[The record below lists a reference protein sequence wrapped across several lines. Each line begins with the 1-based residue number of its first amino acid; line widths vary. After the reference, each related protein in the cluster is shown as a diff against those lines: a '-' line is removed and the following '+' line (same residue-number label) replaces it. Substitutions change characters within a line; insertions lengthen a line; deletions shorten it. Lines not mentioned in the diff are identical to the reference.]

1 MATYQFVPEHNGI
14 EIYFDVKPSEDV
26 LEELRS
32 NGWRWHR
39 VKQCWFSKKNSE
51 TEKFAKT
58 LCNESPGSKFQDKKE
73 SHPIEI
79 EETASFNYI
88 NSDGSIFSSVTI
100 TRKQQR
106 YTVSST
112 NNQITCCDCNRWIS
126 IHAGACPFCGCPS
139 SYIAEHYYQKY
150 DPEVVRQREIEEAK
164 RREAE
169 QQRIRKEAAKQE
181 KKKLIDTIV
190 GYRQGSFGVRWRI
203 EDWNKSALRSAAE
216 RAASINELNA
226 PIRISDESYVELLS
240 CNNNTFKKILHRATS
255 IKAKRNELPTIHDKE
270 WNNLLSLG
278 EKEFNERICAL
289 IAKHKEELEEAEKF
303 SQRRKQEEARRK
315 ETAFKDICGKY
326 HIGTEQLAMLIE
338 KYGTKENFLKKLQV
352 VDAIGGDYRHKID
365 LLSYIESPDALKR
378 VVSTLR

>member
-88 NSDGSIFSSVTI
+88 NSDQSIFSSVTI

-106 YTVSST
+106 YTISST

-126 IHAGACPFCGCPS
+126 VHAAACPFCGCPL

-150 DPEVVRQREIEEAK
+150 DPEVIRQREIEEEK

-169 QQRIRKEAAKQE
+169 RRRIKRETEKQE
-181 KKKLIDTIV
+181 KENLIETIV
-190 GYRQGSFGVRWRI
+190 NYRHGSFRVRWEI
-203 EDWNKSALRSAAE
+203 EDWGKSALKLAAE
-216 RAASINELNA
+216 RATSINELNA
-226 PIRISDESYVELLS
+226 PISISDASYIELLS
-240 CNNNTFKKILHRATS
+240 CNNSTFKKAMRRAAL
-255 IKAKRNELPTIHDKE
+255 IKIRTGQIDIVGDTEWKRLIAVTDERFNTRMSELMESYRISQEKAAQEAERRRVTKE
-270 WNNLLSLG
+270 KQKEADFRMMCGRYHLDG
-278 EKEFNERICAL
+278 EKLAL
-289 IAKHKEELEEAEKF
+289 MIKKFGSKDALLNRLQTIDDIA
-303 SQRRKQEEARRK
+303 
-315 ETAFKDICGKY
+315 
-326 HIGTEQLAMLIE
+326 
-338 KYGTKENFLKKLQV
+338 
-352 VDAIGGDYRHKID
+352 GDYRHKID
-365 LLSYIESPDALKR
+365 LLSYIDSLETLKQL
-378 VVSTLR
+378 VKTLK